1 MLKKVRRRWG
11 RKREREVQ
19 NVHVNSV
26 HLHMYEIMLTQA
38 TTHTHTYSS
47 YMTLIG
53 MHEINGRVAPF
64 CQQYLFSQPQLA
76 LYDQWECMCLI
87 NASLSST
94 GWYCHSEDRLTVHI
108 YYVECLAQGTY
119 IAHVHLRERATQHTQ

>member
-1 MLKKVRRRWG
+1 
-11 RKREREVQ
+11 
-19 NVHVNSV
+19 
-26 HLHMYEIMLTQA
+26 
-38 TTHTHTYSS
+38 
-47 YMTLIG
+47 MTLIG

-94 GWYCHSEDRLTVHI
+94 GWYRHSEDRLTVHI

-119 IAHVHLRERATQHTQ
+119 VAHVHLLLNIHNNIVEENVMHVHVCI